1 MKNTGEK
8 MSNILVTGGAGF
20 IGSHTV
26 DMLVE
31 KGYNVTVL
39 DNFERQVHMG
49 KKPDYLNKRVNYIKG
64 DVRFKRDWLKSLRGC
79 EYVIHLA
86 ASVGV
91 GQSFWE
97 ASKYLTVNT
106 VGTSNLFEVLIK
118 NKEVASEIKK
128 VIVASSKSLYGEGTY
143 RCKEHGLFSPQQR
156 KIESLRKKE
165 WEVTCPVCGGETEPS
180 GIKEDK
186 EPQNLS
192 PYAMSK
198 YDTEKIALDYSE
210 ALGIPTVALRYFNA
224 YGPRQSLNNPY
235 TGVLAIF
242 LSRLKNNNRPFLY
255 EDGKQMRDYVYVDD
269 IARINTNALERGEG
283 VYNVATG
290 KGTSL
295 LRIVELLNRSLG
307 MSIEPEISEKF
318 RIGDN
323 RHDFGNVDRLTTDFG
338 SLSFTRVEDG
348 IENLVEWGKT
358 AVAKD
363 SFLKQEEERIMYV
376 GGV

>member
-1 MKNTGEK
+1 
-8 MSNILVTGGAGF
+8 MSNVLVTGGAGF

-26 DMLVE
+26 DMLVD
-31 KGYNVTVL
+31 KGHNVTVL

-49 KKPDYLNKRVNYIKG
+49 KRPNYLNKRANYIKG

-86 ASVGV
+86 AAVGV

-97 ASKYLTVNT
+97 ASKYLAVNT
-106 VGTSNLFEVLIK
+106 VGTSNLFEILIK
-118 NKEVASEIKK
+118 NKEIARNIKK
-128 VIVASSKSLYGEGTY
+128 IIVASSKSLYGEGTY
-143 RCKEHGLFSPQQR
+143 RCKEHGLLSPQHR
-156 KIESLRKKE
+156 KMESLRNKE
-165 WEVTCPVCGGETEPS
+165 WEVTCPVCGGETVPS

-186 EPQNLS
+186 APQNLS

-198 YDTEKIALDYSE
+198 YDTERIALDYRE

-242 LSRLKNNNRPFLY
+242 LSRLKNGNPPFLY
-255 EDGKQMRDYVYVDD
+255 EDGKQMRDYIYVDD
-269 IARINTNALERGEG
+269 IARVNTYALERGEG

-295 LRIVELLNRSLG
+295 LRIVELLNKSLG
-307 MSIEPEISEKF
+307 TSIESEVSEKF
-318 RIGDN
+318 RVGDN
-323 RHDFGNVDRLTTDFG
+323 RHDFGNVDKLFGNFG

-348 IENLVEWGKT
+348 IEDLVKWGKT

-363 SFLKQEEERIMYV
+363 FFLKQEKERTRYV